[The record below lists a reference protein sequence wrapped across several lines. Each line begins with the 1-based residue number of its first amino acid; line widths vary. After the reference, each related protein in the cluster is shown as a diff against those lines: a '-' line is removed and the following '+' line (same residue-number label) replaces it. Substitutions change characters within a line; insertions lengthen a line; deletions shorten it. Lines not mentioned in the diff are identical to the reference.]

1 MRNNS
6 PYRRAFPGPNFIGS
20 TERRQREVVRV
31 FHFTN
36 SEEEL
41 PEPQTEPRAPNQS
54 RTQLLL
60 QTGDTSATRK
70 LLGSE
75 QGHFLSDSRNEN

>member
-1 MRNNS
+1 MR
-6 PYRRAFPGPNFIGS
+6 A
-20 TERRQREVVRV
+20 

-41 PEPQTEPRAPNQS
+41 PEPHTEPRVPNQS
-54 RTQLLL
+54 RIQLLL

-75 QGHFLSDSRNEN
+75 QGDHFMSDSRNEN